1 MLSRVCIVKV
11 QEEMMKVHWREDVLC
26 LPQCQAQVGRNQGF
40 IFAGPRIKMGIYE
53 GIPTRVAPHT
63 TTGAADYFGTLV
75 NRLAAVAG

>member
-1 MLSRVCIVKV
+1 
-11 QEEMMKVHWREDVLC
+11 MKVHWREDVMC
-26 LPQCQAQVGRNQGF
+26 LAQCQAQVGRNQGF

-75 NRLAAVAG
+75 NRSAYCCMHAVGLNELQI